1 MSILLIAGVL
11 VLAILILIFR
21 VQGLVSI
28 YRGSDDKVDGGSNR
42 FNGAM
47 FLIFLFG
54 GLGLFF
60 WYTITRADVYNLPEA
75 SSIHGVNTDNLFAI
89 TMAVIVAVFV
99 IVNFLI
105 LFFAYKYQYKKDR
118 KVLFYPDNHLLEF
131 IWTIIPAIVLAVLV
145 FGGWREWTSMTAD
158 AQAKDKPV
166 VLEIVGQQFLW
177 QSRYPGMDNELGS
190 HDFRSIDSKNQ
201 FGLELTD
208 EKGYDDFMPLNIH
221 VPVGREVLLRIRAKD
236 VLHSVFIPH
245 LRVKM
250 DAVPGMPTQFRFTPT
265 KTTAQMRSE
274 LSNPEFNYEIACTE
288 ICGKGHFGMKHMLV
302 IDSPEEYEEWYKQ
315 QSKDA
320 AFAALN
326 EKYLIEKV
334 PAEKKSALD
343 AVLAKLKGDAV
354 AETTTEETSTEVEAE
369 VVSDSTTTA
378 EVADSTIIEENHD
391 EAVEAEVSHDDH

>member
-1 MSILLIAGVL
+1 MNILLIAGVL

-21 VQGLVSI
+21 VQGLVAI
-28 YRGSDDKVDGGSNR
+28 HRGSDDKVDGFSNR
-42 FNGAM
+42 FNGTM
-47 FLIFLFG
+47 FLIFLIG
-54 GLGLFF
+54 GFGLFF

-75 SSIHGVNTDNLFAI
+75 SSVHGVKTDNLFAI
-89 TMAVIVAVFV
+89 TMSVIVLVFL
-99 IVNFLI
+99 IINFLI

-118 KVLFYPDNHLLEF
+118 EVLFYPDNHVLE
-131 IWTIIPAIVLAVLV
+131 IVWTIIPAVVLALLV
-145 FGGWREWTSMTAD
+145 YGGWREWDEIT
-158 AQAKDKPV
+158 KDSKAEDNPT

-177 QSRYPGMDNELGS
+177 QSRYPGMDGKLGQ

-201 FGLELTD
+201 FGLQLAD
-208 EKGYDDFMPLNIH
+208 EQGYDDFMPLNIH
-221 VPVGREVLLRIRAKD
+221 VPVGKEVLLRIRAKD

-250 DAVPGMPTQFRFTPT
+250 DAVPGMPTHFRFTPT
-265 KTTAQMRSE
+265 KTTTEMRTE
-274 LSNPEFNYEIACTE
+274 LRNPEFNYEIACTE

-334 PAEKKSALD
+334 PADKKPALD
-343 AVLAKLKGDAV
+343 AVLAKIKGEV
-354 AETTTEETSTEVEAE
+354 TLSETTKDTEEASKEVASVSVEPMEGVVNDPTSTLE
-369 VVSDSTTTA
+369 TP
-378 EVADSTIIEENHD
+378 
-391 EAVEAEVSHDDH
+391 

>member
-1 MSILLIAGVL
+1 MNILLIAGVL

-21 VQGLVSI
+21 VQGLVAI
-28 YRGSDDKVDGGSNR
+28 YRGSDDKVDGVSNR

-47 FLIFLFG
+47 FLIFLIG
-54 GLGLFF
+54 GFALFF
-60 WYTITRADVYNLPEA
+60 WYTFTRADVYNLPEA
-75 SSIHGVNTDNLFAI
+75 SSIHGVKTDNLFAI
-89 TMAVIVAVFV
+89 TMTVIVLVFL

-105 LFFAYKYQYKKDR
+105 FFFSYKYQYKKDR
-118 KVLFYPDNHLLEF
+118 KVLFYPDNHTLE
-131 IWTIIPAIVLAVLV
+131 IVWTIIPAIVLALLV
-145 FGGWREWTSMTAD
+145 YGGWREWDEITQD
-158 AQAKDKPV
+158 AKAKDNPI

-177 QSRYPGMDNELGS
+177 QSRYPGMDGELGK

-201 FGLELTD
+201 FGLQLND

-302 IDSPEEYEEWYKQ
+302 IDTPEEYEEWYKQ

-334 PAEKKSALD
+334 PAEKKSALEL
-343 AVLAKLKGDAV
+343 VLAKLKGETV
-354 AETTTEETSTEVEAE
+354 AEEVEKSTEA
-369 VVSDSTTTA
+369 VSDSVSVEAT
-378 EVADSTIIEENHD
+378 EELVEGDSTATSETSEEVV
-391 EAVEAEVSHDDH
+391 EEAETSEGN